1 MPSGMPLARNSPG
14 GVHREAHVFSR
25 QVGHVNADQPVR
37 YLRVVQDE
45 VL

>member
-25 QVGHVNADQPVR
+25 QVGQVDADQPVR

-45 VL
+45 AL